1 MEDWFNYDIDYSS
14 EYREASLG
22 NDFYRFMEICKQGT
36 LLPFAQLPPNDKTA
50 ELLDKLK
57 ENGFVPKDTK
67 LAHFRVLFGILLCFD
82 DTPFRPIRWLK
93 NKQLLRYFICE
104 IFSRGLDGFKR
115 GQLAAILTL
124 FADKHGEKITVIK
137 SDAGQLKYSADHE
150 KLKEV
155 LIKVIGK
162 G

>member
-1 MEDWFNYDIDYSS
+1 MLS
-14 EYREASLG
+14 
-22 NDFYRFMEICKQGT
+22 
-36 LLPFAQLPPNDKTA
+36 FAQLPPNDKTA

-57 ENGFVPKDTK
+57 ENGFVAKNTK
-67 LAHFRVLFGILLCFD
+67 LAHFRVLFGIPLCFD
-82 DTPFRPIRWLK
+82 DRPFMPIKWLK
-93 NKQLLRYFICE
+93 NKQLLRYFIYE
-104 IFSRGLDGFKR
+104 IFPRGLDGFKR

-124 FADKHGEKITVIK
+124 FADKNGEKITGIK
-137 SDAGQLKYSADHE
+137 SDAGQLKYNADHE